1 MPQYMTAETWEEHRL
16 IVNVIVFKDFAI
28 TIAHDSAQCL
38 IQCSLMLYLSESVD
52 KEVINA
58 KTAAPDHSDA
68 TVKPLQMCNFTG
80 ILPTSTQ
87 IGIRLAHVGIQ
98 PGFSVS

>member
-68 TVKPLQMCNFTG
+68 AVKLLQMYDFTG

>member
-1 MPQYMTAETWEEHRL
+1 MTTETWEEHRL

-52 KEVINA
+52 EDQNNLRY
-58 KTAAPDHSDA
+58 D
-68 TVKPLQMCNFTG
+68 
-80 ILPTSTQ
+80 
-87 IGIRLAHVGIQ
+87 
-98 PGFSVS
+98 

>member
-1 MPQYMTAETWEEHRL
+1 MTAETWEEHRL
-16 IVNVIVFKDFAI
+16 IVNVVVFKNFAI

-52 KEVINA
+52 EEVINA

-68 TVKPLQMCNFTG
+68 AVKLLQMCDFGG
-80 ILPTSTQ
+80 ILPTSTR

-98 PGFSVS
+98 PSFSVS